1 MSSDEVPGRVPRR
14 APHAYPAGTRSPRR
28 LLTVVLAGIVAGLM
42 VLVGA
47 ATAPTASA
55 ADNPY
60 QRGPDPTASSIAASR
75 GPFAT
80 AQVTVPK
87 GNGFGG
93 GVIYYP
99 TDTSQGTFGAIAIA
113 PGFSTAWSYYAWQ
126 GPRLASFG
134 FVVIGIETNTLNDY
148 ADARATQLLAA
159 LDYLVNSSS
168 VRDRVDRNR
177 LAVGGHS
184 MGGGGAILAGLQRPS
199 LLTVVGQAPYVPEG
213 SLSGIKIPTV
223 VFAGQTDGTVT
234 PQYAQ
239 NAYNTIPTSVERA
252 YVEIANEG
260 HGFPAG
266 GGGGN
271 SGAFARTMMVWMKVF
286 IDKDT
291 RYGPFLC
298 PSLSNASGISKYMAS
313 CPLDPPGGPTSS
325 PSPPVSPSPSTSPS
339 PSASPSP
346 GTGGAIRG
354 VGSGRC
360 LDVTGGSATNGA
372 QAQIYDCNGQ
382 ANQQWT
388 STSASELRVFGNK
401 CLDVNGAGTANGS
414 TVIIWDCNGQNNQK
428 WRFNSDGSITAVGAN
443 KCLDV
448 PNNAT
453 ANGTKL
459 AIWTCNGG
467 ANQRWTRT

>member
-1 MSSDEVPGRVPRR
+1 MSSQRTPETVPRR
-14 APHAYPAGTRSPRR
+14 TLHRHDLNPRR
-28 LLTVVLAGIVAGLM
+28 FGAAVLAGVVAVLLVVAG
-42 VLVGA
+42 A
-47 ATAPTASA
+47 AGWPSGASA

-60 QRGPDPTASSIAASR
+60 QRGPAPTAASIAADR

-80 AQVTVPK
+80 AQVTVPR

-113 PGFSTAWSYYAWQ
+113 PGFNTAWSYYAWQ

-148 ADARATQLLAA
+148 ADARAAQLLAA

-184 MGGGGAILAGLQRPS
+184 MGGGGAILAAGQRPS
-199 LLTVVGQAPYVPEG
+199 LLTAVGQAPYVPDG
-213 SLSGIKIPTV
+213 SLTGIKSPTII
-223 VFAGQTDGTVT
+223 FAGQADGTVT

-239 NAYNTIPTSVERA
+239 NAYNTIPSGVERA

-271 SGAFARTMMVWMKVF
+271 SGAFARTMMVWLKLFV
-286 IDKDT
+286 DKDT
-291 RYGPFLC
+291 RYAPFLC
-298 PSLSNASGISKYMAS
+298 PSLTNANGISKYMAS
-313 CPLDPPGGPTSS
+313 CPLDPPGGGPTST
-325 PSPPVSPSPSTSPS
+325 PTTSPTS
-339 PSASPSP
+339 TPSSTPT
-346 GTGGAIRG
+346 GTPPAGGTSALRG
-354 VGSGRC
+354 VASGRC
-360 LDVTGGSATNGA
+360 LDVNGA
-372 QAQIYDCNGQ
+372 SQSNGATVLIWDCNGQ
-382 ANQQWT
+382 NNQKWT
-388 STSASELRVFGNK
+388 STSASELRVYGNK
-401 CLDVNGAGTANGS
+401 CLDVNGGGTADG
-414 TVIIWDCNGQNNQK
+414 TAVIIWDCNGQNNQK

-448 PNNAT
+448 SGSGT
-453 ANGTKL
+453 ANGTKVQ
-459 AIWTCNGG
+459 IWSCTGQS
-467 ANQRWTRT
+467 NQKWTRV